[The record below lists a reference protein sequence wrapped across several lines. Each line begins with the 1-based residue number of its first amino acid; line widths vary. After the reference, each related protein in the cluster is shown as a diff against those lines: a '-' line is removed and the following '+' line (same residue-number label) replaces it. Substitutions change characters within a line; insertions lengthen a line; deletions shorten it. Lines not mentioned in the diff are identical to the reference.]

1 MVYNSP
7 YIVTVYN
14 QGRGLA
20 CVDRNTVCCHC
31 MHKFMKSYEQLVSIL
46 QEMLRTT
53 AIWERI
59 DDHYW
64 LKSNSGAWDD
74 YKRRKDIMFP
84 AVKHHNLT
92 GNGLSVALEKASSS
106 GTLGDDMT
114 KLRVKA
120 NRMSNASKHS
130 LAPETDVGRHTK
142 FYDVW
147 SHDRHTVRFSKKDS
161 FTIQDERTL
170 MSLVVSKN
178 NKAVLLF
185 DKRKRAIVV
194 KKTKTGVSI
203 RYINTFPKK
212 KKDRINTYVGLSK
225 LSDCLDEIKSIYGVY
240 SSALFEESALDSFLI
255 ELGKSYTHLSW
266 YGDEFRKR
274 ELGNSFN
281 FVHVPIPKIR
291 GMDRVGIKNA
301 ISGYP
306 VPKSVTNVCGF
317 LTMVKISRIF
327 DRNSINTLSRA
338 VKKYEIE
345 PGLTTLALLTSVYKL
360 LFKYDSDDV
369 FMIRNAPF
377 NPRQLVHEY
386 METCNQNK
394 EVPSLTI
401 RSWKRMYDEHM
412 RQSREI
418 VARSTDVIEKVNHT
432 LHNPAVFNEPSI
444 DVEVITTVDRL
455 VHEGAIQHHCVGSY
469 ANSINSGHCLI
480 YSILYDGNRYTLEV
494 NKDTFQVRGSCNA
507 DAPTG
512 LMEILVK
519 HFKYRWQDGVA
530 RLHGD
535 YVPGDDGY
543 RQGIMDGTID
553 EVLPF

>member
-1 MVYNSP
+1 
-7 YIVTVYN
+7 
-14 QGRGLA
+14 
-20 CVDRNTVCCHC
+20 
-31 MHKFMKSYEQLVSIL
+31 MKSYEQLASIL

-53 AIWERI
+53 AIWEQI

-64 LKSNSGAWDD
+64 LQSNSDAWDD

-92 GNGLSVALEKASSS
+92 GNGLSIALGQSSI
-106 GTLGDDMT
+106 GNYLPHRTGDTIDS
-114 KLRVKA
+114 LRVKV
-120 NRMSNASKHS
+120 NRMKRDSKHS
-130 LAPETDVGRHTK
+130 LAPVEPLTSYGRHTK

-147 SHDRHTVRFSKKDS
+147 HYNKETIRFSKKDS
-161 FTIQDERTL
+161 FTIQSAKLT

-178 NKAVLLF
+178 NKAVLVF
-185 DKRKRAIVV
+185 DKRIRAIVV
-194 KKTKTGVSI
+194 KKTKVGVSI
-203 RYINTFPKK
+203 RYINTFPSK

-225 LSDCLDEIKSIYGVY
+225 LYDCLDEIKSIYGAINC
-240 SSALFEESALDSFLI
+240 SSSDEKALHLFLV

-266 YGDEFRKR
+266 YGDEYRR
-274 ELGNSFN
+274 LRLTGESNSFN

-291 GMDRVGIKNA
+291 GMDRVGIKNV

-306 VPKSVTNVCGF
+306 VPKSITNICTF

-338 VKKYEIE
+338 IKKYQIKHGQTALE
-345 PGLTTLALLTSVYKL
+345 LLTSTYKL
-360 LFKYDSDDV
+360 LFKYDSDDR
-369 FMIRNAPF
+369 FYIGDAPF
-377 NPRQLVHEY
+377 NPKQLVHEY
-386 METCNQNK
+386 METCGRNK
-394 EVPSLTI
+394 EIPSLTI
-401 RSWKRMYDEHM
+401 RSWKRMYEEHM

-418 VARSTDVIEKVNHT
+418 VARNTDVIETVNHT
-432 LHNPAVFNEPSI
+432 LHNPAVFDEPLI

-469 ANSINSGHCLI
+469 ANSINAGRCLI

-494 NKDTFQVRGSCNA
+494 NRDTFQVRGSCNA
-507 DAPTG
+507 EAPTG
-512 LMEILVK
+512 LMEILAK

-530 RLHGD
+530 RLAGD

-543 RQGIMDGTID
+543 RQAEMDGNIN
-553 EVLPF
+553 EELPF